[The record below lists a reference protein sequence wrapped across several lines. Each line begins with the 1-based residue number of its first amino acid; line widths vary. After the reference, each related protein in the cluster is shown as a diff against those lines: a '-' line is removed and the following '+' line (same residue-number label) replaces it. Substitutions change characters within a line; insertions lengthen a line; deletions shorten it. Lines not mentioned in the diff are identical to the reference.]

1 GLSDSIYRLS
11 PTQVGAILEL
21 RLHRLT
27 GLEQD
32 KLHAEYT
39 EILGQIAE
47 LTAILND
54 FNLLMG
60 VIREEL
66 AQVLQQYGDARRT
79 EIVESR
85 VDFCREDLI
94 PEEQVVLTVSQTG
107 YAKTQPLS
115 D

>member
-1 GLSDSIYRLS
+1 
-11 PTQVGAILEL
+11 
-21 RLHRLT
+21 
-27 GLEQD
+27 
-32 KLHAEYT
+32 
-39 EILGQIAE
+39 
-47 LTAILND
+47 
-54 FNLLMG
+54 MG

-107 YAKTQPLS
+107 YAKNSTTFRLS
-115 D
+115 GTAPWWTW